1 MKPFPSSVKK
11 ITALGLI
18 LMGLTLPAC
27 NASWIAEPLSRYV
40 QRKTGLD
47 IQIKEVD
54 WNLWS
59 LAVNLKSITLGVEQ
73 KTAKGRVVIPDL
85 SLRFGWEFSAGPP
98 FAPRFWVERMTI
110 DSPQISL
117 RWLKS
122 EEKSD
127 WRSWLKTI
135 PAIRQLEIRNLSGRV
150 EREGAMIQ
158 FPPGT
163 SFSGAF
169 RPDQGGRVNFRCQH
183 LEGSSVTPRRSFT
196 GEVRGSMEI
205 DSVSE
210 SLPWKGSL
218 SFSGAYRHNGRIQV
232 DGLAGTLQVKGTN
245 TALEVKE
252 GTIHFSQVAAQF
264 GPYWLTG
271 EGRTAVEGSWRLIFS
286 DHQTGVFPRLTV
298 RGEDIKVTLRKD
310 AQRITGQ
317 TRVHFQMEGSLD
329 RPSLQGFLETT
340 RTVLELSPVKIAGLA
355 GRLEFKG
362 DLSRVVFPRITAR
375 AETLLWEKDGRPLL
389 LNNPETKFR
398 ALLVTGEKRLVL
410 EEIFLQADPW
420 GALQGALVFDPALG
434 ASPGGSVRFR
444 QFPLLGLINLL
455 TSGPVQKEMESWPV
469 TGTLSWGREKKN
481 APLDFRVALEASG
494 LEGAEADGRYW
505 TVKSLDTRVTARLAW
520 DPIGREISGIWK
532 QELLKGFL
540 AYNDWG
546 FSFYESPLPLEFN
559 GKMSYPP
566 GGFRVRGT
574 LRFQHPSLGS
584 WTGSGD
590 LDWGSRTIDYQGRV
604 RGTSLPLQE
613 TTSLLAEQAGGS
625 RFPWLRRTK
634 PRGVIS
640 AEFSLDGSN
649 QDYRIQG
656 RVRGSDLDFDARD
669 PEIHFHISQLD
680 LPVRWGS
687 VLSRE
692 PMDPE
697 PQAGRIQL
705 RDLRTPWSSISFMEI
720 PVSAGFKTYRIPAPL
735 AFPLWGGELTTS
747 GIAFDGSG
755 DRLSLQAEANLS
767 EVDLSAILPGRG
779 IEGKLGGPL
788 GTIKLNVEQASA
800 SGELTARV
808 FDGTVKATDLRVV
821 RPFDTGR
828 RIQGKVLFDHLNLE
842 PLTRLF
848 SFGKISGYVQGT
860 IEHLSWG
867 PEYPERFYLTLKT
880 EEVAGV
886 PKRINV
892 QAIENVSLLG
902 TGWGELGGL
911 RSGINRWFQEYN
923 YREIGLSCSLA
934 EGRVTLRGT
943 IFEDGLEFL
952 VRKPGLMGIDVINR
966 NPENEIDFSDMLE
979 RIRRI
984 KNNKAQGGKNDA
996 P

>member
-1 MKPFPSSVKK
+1 MKPFPSLIKK

-18 LMGLTLPAC
+18 LMGLALPAC
-27 NASWIAEPLSRYV
+27 SASWIADPLSRYV
-40 QRKTGLD
+40 QRKTGLN

-59 LAVNLKSITLGVEQ
+59 LAVTLKRITLEVEQ

-85 SLRFGWEFSAGPP
+85 SLRFGWEFSEAPP
-98 FAPRFWVERMTI
+98 FAPRFWVERMII

-117 RWLKS
+117 RWMKS

-127 WRSWLKTI
+127 WRSWLKTM
-135 PAIRQLEIRNLSGRV
+135 PAIRQWEIRNLSGRV
-150 EREGAMIQ
+150 EREGALIQ

-163 SFSGAF
+163 GFSGAF
-169 RPDQGGRVNFRCQH
+169 RPDQGGRVNFRCRNI
-183 LEGSSVTPRRSFT
+183 EGGSVTPRRSFKGNVT
-196 GEVRGSMEI
+196 GSMEI
-205 DSVSE
+205 TSVSE
-210 SLPWKGSL
+210 SLSWKGSL
-218 SFSGAYRHNGRIQV
+218 SFSGAYRQSGRIRV
-232 DGLAGTLQVKGTN
+232 EGLAGTLRVEGTD
-245 TALEVKE
+245 TALELKE
-252 GTIHFSQVAAQF
+252 GTIHFSQVEAQS
-264 GPYWLTG
+264 GPYWLQG
-271 EGRTAVEGSWRLIFS
+271 EGRTTVQGSLRLILS
-286 DHQTGVFPRLTV
+286 DHQTGVFPKLTV
-298 RGEDIKVTLRKD
+298 RGEEVNYTLRKD

-317 TRVHFQMEGSLD
+317 ARGQVQIEGSLE
-329 RPSLQGFLETT
+329 RPTLQGLLETT
-340 RTVLELSPVKIAGLA
+340 RTLLELSPIRISGLE
-355 GRLEFKG
+355 GRLEFRG
-362 DLSRVVFPRITAR
+362 RLSRVDFPRVTVR
-375 AETLLWEKDGRPLL
+375 AETFLWEKDGRPLFL
-389 LNNPETKFR
+389 SNPETKFS
-398 ALLVTGEKRLVL
+398 ALLLPGKKSLAL
-410 EEIFLQADPW
+410 EEIFLRADPW

-434 ASPGGSVRFR
+434 AAPMGSVRFR
-444 QFPLLGLINLL
+444 VFPLLSLINLL
-455 TSGPVQKEMESWPV
+455 TSGPVQKEMEDWPLSGTISWER
-469 TGTLSWGREKKN
+469 GKKN
-481 APLDFRVALEASG
+481 APLDFRAALEASD
-494 LEGAEADGRYW
+494 LEGAAEGGRSW
-505 TVKSLDTRVTARLAW
+505 AVKGLDSRVTARIKW
-520 DPIGREISGIWK
+520 DPFGREITGFWK
-532 QELLKGFL
+532 QEFLKGSL
-540 AYNDWG
+540 AFEDWV
-546 FSFYESPLPLEFN
+546 FSFNEAPLPLEFN

-566 GGFRVRGT
+566 GGFRVLGS
-574 LRFQHPSLGS
+574 LEFQHPSLGS
-584 WTGSGD
+584 WTGSGN
-590 LDWGSRTIDYQGRV
+590 LDWGSRTIHYQGRI
-604 RGTSLPLQE
+604 RGTDLPLQE
-613 TTSLLAEQAGGS
+613 STSLLAEQAGGS

-634 PRGVIS
+634 LRGVIG

-735 AFPLWGGELTTS
+735 AFPLWGGVLTTS

-767 EVDLSAILPGRG
+767 EVDLSAVLPGRG
-779 IEGKLGGPL
+779 IEGKLVGPL

-828 RIQGKVLFDHLNLE
+828 RIQGKVFFDHLNLE

-848 SFGKISGYVQGT
+848 SFGKISGYVRGT
-860 IEHLSWG
+860 IEQLSFG

-911 RSGINRWFQEYN
+911 RSGINRWFQEYD
-923 YREIGLSCSLA
+923 YREIGMTCSLV

-952 VRKPGLMGIDVINR
+952 VRKPGRIGIDVINR

-979 RIRRI
+979 RFRRI
-984 KNNKAQGGKNDA
+984 KNSKNQGGKNDA